1 MLNMPQFAPMPVPI
15 SQNNSSAATTG
26 LLPQLY
32 LHAVGPVG
40 TAYYERVFTR
50 FETLGRTP
58 PTWNHAAAFCTLG
71 WCLLRGLWRPA
82 ALWSSMAL
90 LLAVLVWA
98 GAFSALPRQAQVSVA
113 LLGAIVLCGVPGFF
127 GNGWYYRLVHQQT
140 MHALE
145 ESPSLAQAQA
155 RLAQQASSPKQ
166 WRLAAVGQVALW
178 ALLGVFAWH
187 SADSAPEPEPAPER
201 TVGPPQLNFPEPTTT
216 APAEEV
222 APPGAAAP
230 LAPPESTLAMAP
242 SSAMTETTATAAP
255 PGILPITMAE
265 AMPAPAAPAPAPT
278 PAPAPK
284 VAAPKAAPAPK
295 AAAAPAP
302 KPAAPVAKTTRSK
315 PTPPPAAAPQEKPAR
330 TNSQFYVTLGTYAE
344 VTNAAAV
351 ERKVRQAGYA
361 AQSFSTTSNKG
372 VLTRLRAGPF
382 ATRAEAE
389 KAQRALRAQRIPA
402 SVQEQ
407 RR

>member
-1 MLNMPQFAPMPVPI
+1 MLNMPQFAPMSVPI

-82 ALWSSMAL
+82 AVWSSMAL
-90 LLAVLVWA
+90 LLAVLMWT

-145 ESPSLAQAQA
+145 ASPSLAQAQA

-187 SADSAPEPEPAPER
+187 SADSAPEPAPER
-201 TVGPPQLNFPEPTTT
+201 TVGPPQLNFPEPTTI
-216 APAEEV
+216 APAEDV
-222 APPGAAAP
+222 APPGTAAP

-265 AMPAPAAPAPAPT
+265 AMPAPAAPAPT

-295 AAAAPAP
+295 A
-302 KPAAPVAKTTRSK
+302 AAPVAKTTRSK

>member
-1 MLNMPQFAPMPVPI
+1 MLNMPQFAPMSVPI

-90 LLAVLVWA
+90 LLAVLMWT

-216 APAEEV
+216 AP
-222 APPGAAAP
+222 PPGAAAP

-265 AMPAPAAPAPAPT
+265 AMPAPAAPAPT

-295 AAAAPAP
+295 A
-302 KPAAPVAKTTRSK
+302 AAPVAKTTRSK

>member
-1 MLNMPQFAPMPVPI
+1 MLNMPQFAPMSVPI

-82 ALWSSMAL
+82 AVWSSMAL
-90 LLAVLVWA
+90 LLAVLMWA

-145 ESPSLAQAQA
+145 ASPSLAQAQA

-178 ALLGVFAWH
+178 VLLGIFAWH
-187 SADSAPEPEPAPER
+187 SADSAPEPAPER

-265 AMPAPAAPAPAPT
+265 AMPAPAAPAPT
-278 PAPAPK
+278 PAPK
-284 VAAPKAAPAPK
+284 VAAPPAAPK

-315 PTPPPAAAPQEKPAR
+315 PTPPPAAAPKEKPAR

>member
-1 MLNMPQFAPMPVPI
+1 MLNMPQFAPMSVPI

-82 ALWSSMAL
+82 AVWSSMAL
-90 LLAVLVWA
+90 LLAVLMWA

-155 RLAQQASSPKQ
+155 RLAQQASSQKQ

-187 SADSAPEPEPAPER
+187 SADSAPEPAPER

-216 APAEEV
+216 APAEDV
-222 APPGAAAP
+222 APLGAAAP
-230 LAPPESTLAMAP
+230 LVPPEPTLAIAP

-265 AMPAPAAPAPAPT
+265 AMPAPAPM
-278 PAPAPK
+278 PAPK
-284 VAAPKAAPAPK
+284 VAAPPAAPKAAPAPK

-302 KPAAPVAKTTRSK
+302 KPAVPVAKTTRST
-315 PTPPPAAAPQEKPAR
+315 PTPPPAVAPKEKPAR

>member
-155 RLAQQASSPKQ
+155 RLAQQASSQKQ

-187 SADSAPEPEPAPER
+187 SADSAPEPEPEPAPAPER

-216 APAEEV
+216 APAEDV

-265 AMPAPAAPAPAPT
+265 AMPAPAPT
-278 PAPAPK
+278 P
-284 VAAPKAAPAPK
+284 APAPK

-315 PTPPPAAAPQEKPAR
+315 PTPPPAAAPKEKPAR

>member
-1 MLNMPQFAPMPVPI
+1 MLNMPQFAPMSVPI

-82 ALWSSMAL
+82 AVWSSMAL
-90 LLAVLVWA
+90 LLAVLMWA

-155 RLAQQASSPKQ
+155 RLAQQASSQKQ

-178 ALLGVFAWH
+178 VLLGIFAWH
-187 SADSAPEPEPAPER
+187 SADSAPEPAPER

-216 APAEEV
+216 APAEDV
-222 APPGAAAP
+222 APPGAAAL
-230 LAPPESTLAMAP
+230 LAPPEPTLAMAP

-255 PGILPITMAE
+255 PGILPITMVE
-265 AMPAPAAPAPAPT
+265 AMPAPAAPAPT
-278 PAPAPK
+278 PAPK
-284 VAAPKAAPAPK
+284 VAAPPAAPK

-389 KAQRALRAQRIPA
+389 KAQRVLRAQRIPA
-402 SVQEQ
+402 SIQEQ

>member
-1 MLNMPQFAPMPVPI
+1 MLNMPQFAPMSVPI

-82 ALWSSMAL
+82 AVWSSMAL
-90 LLAVLVWA
+90 LLAVLMWA

-155 RLAQQASSPKQ
+155 RLAQQASSQKQ

-187 SADSAPEPEPAPER
+187 SADSAPEPAPER

-216 APAEEV
+216 TAPAEDV
-222 APPGAAAP
+222 APPSAAAP
-230 LAPPESTLAMAP
+230 LVPPEPTLAMAA
-242 SSAMTETTATAAP
+242 SSAMTETTTTAAP

-265 AMPAPAAPAPAPT
+265 AMPAPVPT
-278 PAPAPK
+278 PAPK
-284 VAAPKAAPAPK
+284 VAAPPAAPK

-302 KPAAPVAKTTRSK
+302 KPAAPVAKTTRST
-315 PTPPPAAAPQEKPAR
+315 PTPPPAAPPKEKPAR

-389 KAQRALRAQRIPA
+389 KAQRTLRAQRIPA
-402 SVQEQ
+402 SIQEQ

>member
-1 MLNMPQFAPMPVPI
+1 MLNMPQFAPMSVPI

-187 SADSAPEPEPAPER
+187 SADSAPESAPER

-265 AMPAPAAPAPAPT
+265 AMPAPAAPAPT

-295 AAAAPAP
+295 A
-302 KPAAPVAKTTRSK
+302 AAPVAKTTRSK

-330 TNSQFYVTLGTYAE
+330 TNSQFYVSLRTYAE
-344 VTNAAAV
+344 ETNAAAV

>member
-1 MLNMPQFAPMPVPI
+1 MLNMPQFAPMSVPI

-145 ESPSLAQAQA
+145 ASPSLAQAQA

-201 TVGPPQLNFPEPTTT
+201 TVGPPQLNFPEPTTI
-216 APAEEV
+216 APAEDV

-242 SSAMTETTATAAP
+242 SSATTETTATAAP

-265 AMPAPAAPAPAPT
+265 AMPAPAAPAPT

-295 AAAAPAP
+295 A
-302 KPAAPVAKTTRSK
+302 AAPVAKTTRSK

>member
-1 MLNMPQFAPMPVPI
+1 MLNMPQFAPMSVPI

-90 LLAVLVWA
+90 LLAVLMWT

-145 ESPSLAQAQA
+145 ASPSLAQAQA
-155 RLAQQASSPKQ
+155 RLAQQASSQKQ

-187 SADSAPEPEPAPER
+187 SADSAQEPAPAPER

-216 APAEEV
+216 AP
-222 APPGAAAP
+222 PPGAAAP

-265 AMPAPAAPAPAPT
+265 AMPAPAAPAPT

-295 AAAAPAP
+295 AAA
-302 KPAAPVAKTTRSK
+302 PVAKTTRSK
-315 PTPPPAAAPQEKPAR
+315 PTPPPAAAPKEKPAR

>member
-1 MLNMPQFAPMPVPI
+1 MLNMPQFAPMSVPI

-187 SADSAPEPEPAPER
+187 SADSAPEPEPEPAPAPER

-242 SSAMTETTATAAP
+242 SSATTETTATAAP

-265 AMPAPAAPAPAPT
+265 AMPAPAAPAPT

-295 AAAAPAP
+295 AAA
-302 KPAAPVAKTTRSK
+302 PVAKTTRSK
-315 PTPPPAAAPQEKPAR
+315 PTPPPAAAPKEKPAR

>member
-1 MLNMPQFAPMPVPI
+1 MLNMPQFAPMSVPI

-187 SADSAPEPEPAPER
+187 SADSAPEPAPER

-265 AMPAPAAPAPAPT
+265 AMPAPAAPAPT
-278 PAPAPK
+278 PAPK

-295 AAAAPAP
+295 A
-302 KPAAPVAKTTRSK
+302 AAPVAKTTRSK
-315 PTPPPAAAPQEKPAR
+315 PTPPPAAAPKEKPAR

>member
-1 MLNMPQFAPMPVPI
+1 MLNMPQFAPMSVPI

-82 ALWSSMAL
+82 AVWSSMAL
-90 LLAVLVWA
+90 LLAVLMWA

-145 ESPSLAQAQA
+145 ASPSLAQAQA

-187 SADSAPEPEPAPER
+187 SADSAPEPAPER

-216 APAEEV
+216 APAEE
-222 APPGAAAP
+222 
-230 LAPPESTLAMAP
+230 PEPTLAMAP

-265 AMPAPAAPAPAPT
+265 AMPAPAAPAAPAAT
-278 PAPAPK
+278 PAPK
-284 VAAPKAAPAPK
+284 IAAPPAAPK

-302 KPAAPVAKTTRSK
+302 KPAAPVAKTTRS
-315 PTPPPAAAPQEKPAR
+315 TPPAAAPKEKPAR

-389 KAQRALRAQRIPA
+389 KAQRTLRAQRIPA
-402 SVQEQ
+402 SIQEQ

>member
-1 MLNMPQFAPMPVPI
+1 MLNMPQFAPMSVPI

-82 ALWSSMAL
+82 AVWSSMAL
-90 LLAVLVWA
+90 LLAVLMWA

-145 ESPSLAQAQA
+145 KAPSLAQAQA
-155 RLAQQASSPKQ
+155 RLAQQASSQKQ

-187 SADSAPEPEPAPER
+187 STDSAPEPER

-216 APAEEV
+216 APAEDV
-222 APPGAAAP
+222 APPSAAAP
-230 LAPPESTLAMAP
+230 LAPPEPTLAMAA

-265 AMPAPAAPAPAPT
+265 AMPAPAAPAPT
-278 PAPAPK
+278 PAPK
-284 VAAPKAAPAPK
+284 VAAPPAAPK

-315 PTPPPAAAPQEKPAR
+315 PTPPPAAAPKEKPTR

-402 SVQEQ
+402 SIQEQ

>member
-1 MLNMPQFAPMPVPI
+1 MLNMPQFAPMSVPI
-15 SQNNSSAATTG
+15 SQNNSSATTTG

-82 ALWSSMAL
+82 AVWSSMAL
-90 LLAVLVWA
+90 LLAVLMWA

-155 RLAQQASSPKQ
+155 RLAQQASSQKQ

-187 SADSAPEPEPAPER
+187 SADSAPEPAPER

-216 APAEEV
+216 APAEDV

-230 LAPPESTLAMAP
+230 LAPPEPTLAMAP

-265 AMPAPAAPAPAPT
+265 AMPAPAAPAPT
-278 PAPAPK
+278 PAPK
-284 VAAPKAAPAPK
+284 VAAPPAAPK

-302 KPAAPVAKTTRSK
+302 KPAAPVAKTTRST
-315 PTPPPAAAPQEKPAR
+315 PTPPPAAPPKEKPAR

-389 KAQRALRAQRIPA
+389 KAQRTLRAQRIPA
-402 SVQEQ
+402 SIQEQ

>member
-1 MLNMPQFAPMPVPI
+1 MLNMPQFAPMSVPI

-82 ALWSSMAL
+82 ALRSSMAL

-265 AMPAPAAPAPAPT
+265 AMPAPAAPAPT

-295 AAAAPAP
+295 A
-302 KPAAPVAKTTRSK
+302 AAPVAKTTRSK

>member
-1 MLNMPQFAPMPVPI
+1 MLNMPQFAPMSVPI

-82 ALWSSMAL
+82 AVWSSMAL
-90 LLAVLVWA
+90 LLAVLMWT

-155 RLAQQASSPKQ
+155 QLAQQASSPKQ

-187 SADSAPEPEPAPER
+187 SADSAPEPAPER
-201 TVGPPQLNFPEPTTT
+201 TVGPPQLNFPEPTTI
-216 APAEEV
+216 APAEDV
-222 APPGAAAP
+222 APPSAAAP
-230 LAPPESTLAMAP
+230 LAPPESTLAMAA
-242 SSAMTETTATAAP
+242 SSAMTETTTTAAP

-265 AMPAPAAPAPAPT
+265 ALPAPAPAPT
-278 PAPAPK
+278 PAPKVAAPP
-284 VAAPKAAPAPK
+284 AAPKAAPAPK

-302 KPAAPVAKTTRSK
+302 KSAAPVAKTTRSK
-315 PTPPPAAAPQEKPAR
+315 PTPPPAAAPKEKPAR

-402 SVQEQ
+402 SIQEQ

>member
-1 MLNMPQFAPMPVPI
+1 MLNMPQFAPMSVPI

-82 ALWSSMAL
+82 AVWSSMAL
-90 LLAVLVWA
+90 LLAVLMWA

-145 ESPSLAQAQA
+145 ASPSLAQAQA
-155 RLAQQASSPKQ
+155 RLAQQASSQKQ

-187 SADSAPEPEPAPER
+187 SADSAPEPAPER

-216 APAEEV
+216 APAEDV
-222 APPGAAAP
+222 APPSAAAL

-265 AMPAPAAPAPAPT
+265 AMPAPAPT
-278 PAPAPK
+278 PAPK
-284 VAAPKAAPAPK
+284 VAAPPAAPK
-295 AAAAPAP
+295 AAPAP

-315 PTPPPAAAPQEKPAR
+315 PTPPPAAAPKEKPAR

-402 SVQEQ
+402 SIQEQ

>member
-1 MLNMPQFAPMPVPI
+1 MSVPI

-155 RLAQQASSPKQ
+155 RLAQQASSQKQ

-187 SADSAPEPEPAPER
+187 SADSAPEPEPEPAPAPER

-265 AMPAPAAPAPAPT
+265 AMPAPAAPAPT

-295 AAAAPAP
+295 A
-302 KPAAPVAKTTRSK
+302 AAPVAKTTRSK

>member
-1 MLNMPQFAPMPVPI
+1 MLNMPQFAPMSVPI
-15 SQNNSSAATTG
+15 SQNNSSATTTG

-82 ALWSSMAL
+82 AVWSSMAL
-90 LLAVLVWA
+90 LLAVLMWA

-145 ESPSLAQAQA
+145 EAPSLAQAQA
-155 RLAQQASSPKQ
+155 RLAQQASSQKQ

-187 SADSAPEPEPAPER
+187 SADSAPEPAPER

-216 APAEEV
+216 APAEDV
-222 APPGAAAP
+222 APPSAAAP
-230 LAPPESTLAMAP
+230 LTPPESTLAMAP

-265 AMPAPAAPAPAPT
+265 AMPAPAAPAPT
-278 PAPAPK
+278 PAPK
-284 VAAPKAAPAPK
+284 VAAPPAAPK
-295 AAAAPAP
+295 AAAPAP

-315 PTPPPAAAPQEKPAR
+315 PTPPPAAAPKEKPAR

-389 KAQRALRAQRIPA
+389 KAQRTLRAQRIPA

>member
-1 MLNMPQFAPMPVPI
+1 MLNMPQFAPMSVPI

-82 ALWSSMAL
+82 AVWSSMAL

-155 RLAQQASSPKQ
+155 RLTQQASSPKQ
-166 WRLAAVGQVALW
+166 WRLA
-178 ALLGVFAWH
+178 
-187 SADSAPEPEPAPER
+187 ER
-201 TVGPPQLNFPEPTTT
+201 WGRWPCGRCWGFL
-216 APAEEV
+216 
-222 APPGAAAP
+222 
-230 LAPPESTLAMAP
+230 
-242 SSAMTETTATAAP
+242 
-255 PGILPITMAE
+255 PGIAQTR
-265 AMPAPAAPAPAPT
+265 
-278 PAPAPK
+278 PK
-284 VAAPKAAPAPK
+284 NQRQRQNA
-295 AAAAPAP
+295 
-302 KPAAPVAKTTRSK
+302 RS
-315 PTPPPAAAPQEKPAR
+315 
-330 TNSQFYVTLGTYAE
+330 G
-344 VTNAAAV
+344 
-351 ERKVRQAGYA
+351 
-361 AQSFSTTSNKG
+361 
-372 VLTRLRAGPF
+372 
-382 ATRAEAE
+382 
-389 KAQRALRAQRIPA
+389 
-402 SVQEQ
+402 
-407 RR
+407 RRS

>member
-1 MLNMPQFAPMPVPI
+1 MLNMPQFAPMSVPI

-82 ALWSSMAL
+82 AVWSSMAL
-90 LLAVLVWA
+90 LLAVLMWA

-145 ESPSLAQAQA
+145 ASPSLAQAQA

-187 SADSAPEPEPAPER
+187 SADSAPEPAPER

-216 APAEEV
+216 TAPAEDV
-222 APPGAAAP
+222 APPSAAAP
-230 LAPPESTLAMAP
+230 LAPPESTLAMTP

-265 AMPAPAAPAPAPT
+265 AMPAPAAPAPAP
-278 PAPAPK
+278 APK
-284 VAAPKAAPAPK
+284 VAAPPAAPK

-315 PTPPPAAAPQEKPAR
+315 PTPPPAAAPKEKPAR

-402 SVQEQ
+402 SIQEQ

>member
-1 MLNMPQFAPMPVPI
+1 MLNMPQFAPMSVPI

-82 ALWSSMAL
+82 AVWSSMAL

-155 RLAQQASSPKQ
+155 RLAQQASSQKQ

-187 SADSAPEPEPAPER
+187 SADSAQEPAPAPER

-216 APAEEV
+216 AP
-222 APPGAAAP
+222 PPGAAAP

-265 AMPAPAAPAPAPT
+265 AMPAPAAPAPT

-295 AAAAPAP
+295 AAA
-302 KPAAPVAKTTRSK
+302 PVAKTTRSK
-315 PTPPPAAAPQEKPAR
+315 PTPPPAAAPKEKPAR

>member
-82 ALWSSMAL
+82 AVWSSMAL

-145 ESPSLAQAQA
+145 ASPSLAQAQA

-187 SADSAPEPEPAPER
+187 SADSAPEPAPER
-201 TVGPPQLNFPEPTTT
+201 TVGPPQLNFPEPTTI
-216 APAEEV
+216 APAEDV

-265 AMPAPAAPAPAPT
+265 AMPAPAAPAPT

-295 AAAAPAP
+295 A
-302 KPAAPVAKTTRSK
+302 AAPVAKTTRSK

>member
-1 MLNMPQFAPMPVPI
+1 MLNMPQFAPMSVPI

-90 LLAVLVWA
+90 LLAVLMWT

-155 RLAQQASSPKQ
+155 RLAQQASSQKQ

-187 SADSAPEPEPAPER
+187 SADSAQEPAPAPAPER

-216 APAEEV
+216 APAEDV

-265 AMPAPAAPAPAPT
+265 AMPAPAPT
-278 PAPAPK
+278 P
-284 VAAPKAAPAPK
+284 APAPK

-315 PTPPPAAAPQEKPAR
+315 PTPPPAAAPKEKPAR

>member
-1 MLNMPQFAPMPVPI
+1 MLNMPQFAPMSVPI

-82 ALWSSMAL
+82 AVWSSMAL
-90 LLAVLVWA
+90 LLAVLMWA

-155 RLAQQASSPKQ
+155 RLAQQASSQKQ

-201 TVGPPQLNFPEPTTT
+201 TVGPPQLNFPEPTTI
-216 APAEEV
+216 APAEDV

-230 LAPPESTLAMAP
+230 LAPPESTLAMAA

-265 AMPAPAAPAPAPT
+265 AMPAPAAPAPT
-278 PAPAPK
+278 PAPK
-284 VAAPKAAPAPK
+284 VAAPPAAPK
-295 AAAAPAP
+295 AAPAP

-315 PTPPPAAAPQEKPAR
+315 PTPPPAAAPKEKPAR

>member
-1 MLNMPQFAPMPVPI
+1 MLNMPQFAPMSVPI

-82 ALWSSMAL
+82 AVWSSMAL

-155 RLAQQASSPKQ
+155 RLAQQASSQKQ

-187 SADSAPEPEPAPER
+187 SADSAQEPEPAPAPER

-216 APAEEV
+216 AP
-222 APPGAAAP
+222 PPGAAAP

-265 AMPAPAAPAPAPT
+265 AMPAPAAPAPTPA

-295 AAAAPAP
+295 AAA
-302 KPAAPVAKTTRSK
+302 PVAKTTRSK
-315 PTPPPAAAPQEKPAR
+315 PTPPPAAAPKEKPAR

>member
-1 MLNMPQFAPMPVPI
+1 MLNMPQFAPMSVPI

-82 ALWSSMAL
+82 AVWSSMAL

-201 TVGPPQLNFPEPTTT
+201 TVGPPQLNFPEPTTI
-216 APAEEV
+216 APAEDV

-265 AMPAPAAPAPAPT
+265 AMPAPAAPAPT

-295 AAAAPAP
+295 A
-302 KPAAPVAKTTRSK
+302 AAPVAKTTRSK

>member
-1 MLNMPQFAPMPVPI
+1 MLNMPQFAPMSVPI

-90 LLAVLVWA
+90 LLAVLMWT

-201 TVGPPQLNFPEPTTT
+201 TVGPPQLNFPEPTTI

-265 AMPAPAAPAPAPT
+265 AMPAPAAPAPT

-295 AAAAPAP
+295 A
-302 KPAAPVAKTTRSK
+302 AAPVAKTTRSK

>member
-1 MLNMPQFAPMPVPI
+1 MSVPI
-15 SQNNSSAATTG
+15 SQNNSSATTTG

-82 ALWSSMAL
+82 AVWSSMAL
-90 LLAVLVWA
+90 LLAVLMWA

-145 ESPSLAQAQA
+145 ASPSLAQAQA
-155 RLAQQASSPKQ
+155 RLAQQASSQKQ

-187 SADSAPEPEPAPER
+187 SADSAPEPEPAPAPER

-230 LAPPESTLAMAP
+230 LAPPESTLAMAA
-242 SSAMTETTATAAP
+242 SSATTETTATAVP
-255 PGILPITMAE
+255 PGILPITMVE
-265 AMPAPAAPAPAPT
+265 ALPAPAAPAPTPA

-302 KPAAPVAKTTRSK
+302 KPPAPVAKTTRST

-351 ERKVRQAGYA
+351 ERKVRQVGYA

-402 SVQEQ
+402 SIQEQ

>member
-82 ALWSSMAL
+82 AVWSSMAL

-187 SADSAPEPEPAPER
+187 SADSAPEPEPEPAPER

-216 APAEEV
+216 APAEDV

-265 AMPAPAAPAPAPT
+265 AMPAPAAPAPT

-295 AAAAPAP
+295 A
-302 KPAAPVAKTTRSK
+302 AAPVAKTTRSK

>member
-1 MLNMPQFAPMPVPI
+1 MLNMPQFAPMSVPI

-82 ALWSSMAL
+82 AVWSSMAL
-90 LLAVLVWA
+90 LLAVLMWA

-145 ESPSLAQAQA
+145 ASPSLAQAQA
-155 RLAQQASSPKQ
+155 RLAQQASSQKQ

-187 SADSAPEPEPAPER
+187 SADSAPEPAPER

-216 APAEEV
+216 APAEDV
-222 APPGAAAP
+222 APPGAATL
-230 LAPPESTLAMAP
+230 LAPPESTLAMTP

-265 AMPAPAAPAPAPT
+265 AMPAPAPT
-278 PAPAPK
+278 PAPKVAAPP
-284 VAAPKAAPAPK
+284 AAPKAAPAPK

-315 PTPPPAAAPQEKPAR
+315 PTPPPATAPQEKPAR

-402 SVQEQ
+402 RIQEQ

>member
-1 MLNMPQFAPMPVPI
+1 MLNMPQFAPMSVPI

-82 ALWSSMAL
+82 AVWSSMAL

-155 RLAQQASSPKQ
+155 RLAQQASRPKQ

-187 SADSAPEPEPAPER
+187 SADSAPEPEPEPAPAPER

-265 AMPAPAAPAPAPT
+265 AMPAPAAPAPT

-295 AAAAPAP
+295 AAA
-302 KPAAPVAKTTRSK
+302 PVAKTTRSK
-315 PTPPPAAAPQEKPAR
+315 PTPPPAAAPKEKPAR

>member
-1 MLNMPQFAPMPVPI
+1 MLNMPQFAPMSVPI

-90 LLAVLVWA
+90 LLAVLMWT

-178 ALLGVFAWH
+178 VLLGIFAWH
-187 SADSAPEPEPAPER
+187 SADSAPEPAPER

-216 APAEEV
+216 APAEDV

-230 LAPPESTLAMAP
+230 LAPPESTLAMAA
-242 SSAMTETTATAAP
+242 SSAMTETTATAVP

-265 AMPAPAAPAPAPT
+265 AMPAPAPT
-278 PAPAPK
+278 PAPKVAAPP
-284 VAAPKAAPAPK
+284 AAPKAAPAPK

-302 KPAAPVAKTTRSK
+302 KSAAPVAKTTRST

>member
-1 MLNMPQFAPMPVPI
+1 MLNMPQFAPMSVPI

-82 ALWSSMAL
+82 AVWSSMAL
-90 LLAVLVWA
+90 LLAVLMWA

-145 ESPSLAQAQA
+145 ASPSLAQAQA

-187 SADSAPEPEPAPER
+187 SADSAPEPAPER
-201 TVGPPQLNFPEPTTT
+201 TVGPPQLNFPEPTTI
-216 APAEEV
+216 APAEDV

-230 LAPPESTLAMAP
+230 LASPEPTLAMAP

-265 AMPAPAAPAPAPT
+265 AMPAPAPT
-278 PAPAPK
+278 PAPKVAAPP
-284 VAAPKAAPAPK
+284 AAPKAAPAPK

-302 KPAAPVAKTTRSK
+302 KPAAPVAKTTRST

-402 SVQEQ
+402 SIQEQ

>member
-82 ALWSSMAL
+82 AVWSSMAL

-295 AAAAPAP
+295 AAA
-302 KPAAPVAKTTRSK
+302 PVAKTTRSK

-344 VTNAAAV
+344 VTNVAAV
-351 ERKVRQAGYA
+351 ARKVRQAGYA
-361 AQSFSTTSNKG
+361 AQSISTTSNKG
-372 VLTRLRAGPF
+372 V
-382 ATRAEAE
+382 
-389 KAQRALRAQRIPA
+389 
-402 SVQEQ
+402 
-407 RR
+407 

>member
-1 MLNMPQFAPMPVPI
+1 MLNMPQFAPMSVPI

-187 SADSAPEPEPAPER
+187 SADSAPEPEPEPAPAPER

-265 AMPAPAAPAPAPT
+265 AMPAPAAPAPT

-295 AAAAPAP
+295 AAA
-302 KPAAPVAKTTRSK
+302 PVAKTTRSK
-315 PTPPPAAAPQEKPAR
+315 PTPPPAAAPQDKPAR